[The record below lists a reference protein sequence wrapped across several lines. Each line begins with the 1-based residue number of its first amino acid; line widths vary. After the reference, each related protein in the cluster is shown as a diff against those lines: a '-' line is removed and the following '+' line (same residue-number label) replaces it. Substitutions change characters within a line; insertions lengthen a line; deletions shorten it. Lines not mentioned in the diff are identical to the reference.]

1 MKIKALRTI
10 TDQGQ
15 NLSPGTSADVPDH
28 IAAEWI
34 ALGWA
39 AAAPE
44 KAARATNA
52 ARP

>member
-10 TDQGQ
+10 TDQAH
-15 NLSPGTSADVPDH
+15 NLARAATADVPDH

-39 AAAPE
+39 EAAPE
-44 KAARATNA
+44 KAVKATNA